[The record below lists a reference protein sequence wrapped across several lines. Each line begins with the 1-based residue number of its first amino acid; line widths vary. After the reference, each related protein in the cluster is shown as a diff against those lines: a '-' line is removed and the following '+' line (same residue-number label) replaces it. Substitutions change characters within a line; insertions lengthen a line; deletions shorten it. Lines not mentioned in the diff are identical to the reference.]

1 MSNLDYML
9 GNLMGRVIMLSLF
22 VYIIW
27 TVYTNTNTNTN
38 TIMNTPPVVFSQEG
52 RRFGRSTGRGRRFG
66 RR

>member
-27 TVYTNTNTNTN
+27 IVYTNTN

>member
-9 GNLMGRVIMLSLF
+9 GNLMGRVVMLSLGA
-22 VYIIW
+22 YIIW
-27 TVYTNTNTNTN
+27 TVYTNV
-38 TIMNTPPVVFSQEG
+38 NTPPAVFSQEG

>member
-27 TVYTNTNTNTN
+27 IVYTN
-38 TIMNTPPVVFSQEG
+38 TIMNTPPAVFSQEG

>member
-1 MSNLDYML
+1 ML

-27 TVYTNTNTNTN
+27 IVYTNTN
-38 TIMNTPPVVFSQEG
+38 TIMNTPPAVFSQEG

>member
-22 VYIIW
+22 AYIIW
-27 TVYTNTNTNTN
+27 TVYTN
-38 TIMNTPPVVFSQEG
+38 MNTPPPVFSQEG
-52 RRFGRSTGRGRRFG
+52 RKFGRSTGRGRRFG

>member
-9 GNLMGRVIMLSLF
+9 GNLMGRVVMLSL
-22 VYIIW
+22 VAYIIW
-27 TVYTNTNTNTN
+27 TVYTNV
-38 TIMNTPPVVFSQEG
+38 NTPPAVFSQEG